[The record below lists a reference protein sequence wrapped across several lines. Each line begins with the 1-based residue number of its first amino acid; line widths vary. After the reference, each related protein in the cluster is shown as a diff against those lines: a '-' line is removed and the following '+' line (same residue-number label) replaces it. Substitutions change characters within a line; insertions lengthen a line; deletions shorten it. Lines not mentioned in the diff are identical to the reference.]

1 MAASKNYSLA
11 AGILS
16 ASLGVVGSA
25 LAQSSIGFVS
35 LERIL
40 REAPAAQRAQKKL
53 EQEFSQR
60 GQELSKTADQLK
72 KMQGNLEKNAVTMSE
87 SERQK
92 REREFGDVNR
102 DFQRRQREFNEDLAQ
117 RRKEESGSERKLRS
131 IGPRTRQPGREADRG
146 GGKTRRRVPER
157 AGRVGE
163 HPHRHHGQGH
173 QGARGYPR
181 GQVIRRDATH
191 FAYLSAW

>member
-1 MAASKNYSLA
+1 MASSKTYSVAGCILA
-11 AGILS
+11 AF
-16 ASLGVVGSA
+16 LGGGSPA

-60 GQELSKTADQLK
+60 GQDLAKMAEQLK
-72 KMQGNLEKNAVTMSE
+72 KLQGNLEKNAVTMSE

-92 REREFGDVNR
+92 REREFGDINR

-117 RRKEESGSERKLRS
+117 RRKEEFDAVL
-131 IGPRTRQPGREADRG
+131 
-146 GGKTRRRVPER
+146 ER
-157 AGRVGE
+157 ANRAVRQIAEAEKLDVVFQNEQVVWASTRIDITDRVIKALEDTRAGK
-163 HPHRHHGQGH
+163 
-173 QGARGYPR
+173 
-181 GQVIRRDATH
+181 
-191 FAYLSAW
+191 

>member
-1 MAASKNYSLA
+1 MAASKSFSLA

-53 EQEFSQR
+53 EQEFSLR
-60 GQELSKTADQLK
+60 GQELSKIAEQLK
-72 KMQGNLEKNAVTMSE
+72 KMQGSLEKNALTMSE

-92 REREFGDVNR
+92 RERGFSHVNR
-102 DFQRRQREFNEDLAQ
+102 DFQRKQREFNEDLAHVT
-117 RRKEESGSERKLRS
+117 K
-131 IGPRTRQPGREADRG
+131 
-146 GGKTRRRVPER
+146 
-157 AGRVGE
+157 
-163 HPHRHHGQGH
+163 
-173 QGARGYPR
+173 
-181 GQVIRRDATH
+181 
-191 FAYLSAW
+191 